1 MLLSSAMMVRHFALL
16 GLLPLAALPG
26 CDRSTEE
33 AETRAPAPENVV
45 ANRAAPP
52 PLVPRPAPPADRAEL
67 LLAVFKARSA
77 AATGQDDREEQAAL
91 DGRPFSF
98 RIRLGCALDAS
109 GAESA
114 DARPADARYDTET
127 RRVTLSA
134 LPNMNAEAP
143 VAAAISGDAF
153 EAVEGF
159 WIADP
164 WLLAAH
170 CSASGGGG
178 AAVGIAQFFTADE
191 PRTMRR
197 EGRPYQAR
205 EQLPEGTA
213 PEVGSWEL
221 VLTGRLTKIGDGR
234 VVQCRAVESG
244 PPACIISV
252 RFDRVEI
259 VNHRTGEQLAQ
270 WRAG

>member
-1 MLLSSAMMVRHFALL
+1 MVVRRLAFL
-16 GLLPLAALPG
+16 GLIPLVILPG
-26 CDRSTEE
+26 CERVPGDNE
-33 AETRAPAPENVV
+33 ARVPSPDNVA
-45 ANRAAPP
+45 ANRIGPAQV
-52 PLVPRPAPPADRAEL
+52 VPRPTPPADRAEL
-67 LLAVFKARSA
+67 LLAAFKARSA
-77 AATGQDDREEQAAL
+77 AATGQDDREEQGAL

-98 RIRLGCALDAS
+98 RIRLGCGLDAG
-109 GAESA
+109 GAERADGSRA
-114 DARPADARYDTET
+114 DAEFNAET
-127 RRVTLSA
+127 RRVSLSA
-134 LPNMNAEAP
+134 LPDLNAETP
-143 VAAAISGDAF
+143 VAAAIAGDAF

-170 CSASGGGG
+170 CAAAGASAGP
-178 AAVGIAQFFTADE
+178 VGIAQFFTADE

-205 EQLPEGTA
+205 EQLPEGSA
-213 PEVGSWEL
+213 PEAGSWEL

-234 VVQCRAVESG
+234 VVQCRAENPG
-244 PPACIISV
+244 APPACIISV

-259 VNHRTGEQLAQ
+259 VNHRTGGQLAQ